1 MTEQNNRN
9 ILRQAEKDKY
19 TSWYYKNEY
28 WKEDNPDAQNDR
40 YRYDDIDH
48 SKRFKFLAD
57 LISSNFKFST
67 FLDVGC
73 GMGHLMR
80 NLIKK
85 GYVGNGIEASNDAL
99 KKYLKD
105 FKPDNVLLAGAENIP
120 FANNSFDV
128 VICLDVM
135 EHLPKFDVEQAISE
149 LIRVSKDIILLT
161 INLDN
166 PYEYHPSM
174 FTRWEWEKKFLVNKN
189 IKQAYKIQNKIENEC
204 KKRYP
209 EYDFF
214 IFKKIE

>member
-1 MTEQNNRN
+1 MEKEMTEQNNRN

-174 FTRWEWEKKFLVNKN
+174 FTRWEWQKKFLVNKN
-189 IKQAYKIQNKIENEC
+189 IKQAYKIQNKIENE
-204 KKRYP
+204 
-209 EYDFF
+209 
-214 IFKKIE
+214 FK